1 MKRTSKWI
9 SSITLRVKFCQ
20 VSADQVTRRV
30 NFRMA
35 TPWPWTPRATSSS
48 LRSASE
54 TRQAT
59 EFRNSGSW
67 RAGRCRSR
75 SPKFCPPVISAA
87 YTVAVDRQ
95 EAITP
100 SHDRCHRTSSKR
112 ISSAHPHSS
121 QSPVPTKKVVLIE
134 SVEFVTPR
142 PVGWPSYVHPTGRN
156 STKRLSG
163 WAFAK
168 SSRLRSHAGR
178 MPMLSD

>member
-1 MKRTSKWI
+1 MTHESDAATTERRPTRSPHDKAQSFVR
-9 SSITLRVKFCQ
+9 Q
-20 VSADQVTRRV
+20 VQILGS
-30 NFRMA
+30 
-35 TPWPWTPRATSSS
+35 
-48 LRSASE
+48 
-54 TRQAT
+54 
-59 EFRNSGSW
+59 RNSGSW

-75 SPKFCPPVISAA
+75 SPKFCPPVISTAH
-87 YTVAVDRQ
+87 TVAVHRLDS
-95 EAITP
+95 ITP
-100 SHDRCHRTSSKR
+100 SRDRCHRTSSKR

-168 SSRLRSHAGR
+168 SSQLRSHAGR
-178 MPMLSD
+178 MPTLSD